1 MVHKKKKVGP
11 AYDRVTYVANCLSLS
26 PETYLHNHKEKQWKY
41 RYHKELTM
49 QEYWVHQFKFIHLQ
63 PHHPVK
69 LYVLRRA
76 SPEFFFSTALHCEH

>member
-49 QEYWVHQFKFIHLQ
+49 QEY
-63 PHHPVK
+63 
-69 LYVLRRA
+69 
-76 SPEFFFSTALHCEH
+76 